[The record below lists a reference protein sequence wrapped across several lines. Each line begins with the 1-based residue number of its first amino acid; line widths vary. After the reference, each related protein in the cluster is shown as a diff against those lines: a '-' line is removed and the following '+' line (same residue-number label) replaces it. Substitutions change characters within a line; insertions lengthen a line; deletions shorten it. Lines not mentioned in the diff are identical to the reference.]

1 MSKFVPKTK
10 FVVKKRS
17 ALICTLLLISQY
29 METALTLPMFGYVH
43 FAPCVCDYP
52 ASNTPAHVAVGR
64 RELVMKVRQG
74 ATGEL
79 KEGSFK
85 VGIHSTLYLL

>member
-1 MSKFVPKTK
+1 
-10 FVVKKRS
+10 
-17 ALICTLLLISQY
+17 

-85 VGIHSTLYLL
+85 VGIHSIYLKNFCLVSNFNNFEY